1 MTPLF
6 FRCYDEPVRKLAG
19 IIIFIL
25 FLLAL
30 PQAGANASSDQAYR
44 DYQFQ
49 YDLYRQRVN
58 DYRIAYTQYQ
68 QYRSLASQ
76 QDAIEK
82 VRLLLAQRAHAA
94 KTYFLFLNE
103 KLSENPGLLATDV
116 SFQRTTISN
125 QIRYMDEFAV
135 LAPSVA
141 SLEDATRISEPFV
154 NNYEKMQS
162 SYRQIIVTLELG
174 YLNYFAK
181 RFDEIAVHAQSLV
194 AASRAESLPQK
205 QAVLDRWILSLTN
218 KHTLYEQKA
227 SAIRLGIP
235 KITGDLQE
243 QDRVFLELQTTIGAA
258 RQDIVEAASYLKEIE
273 TALMYD

>member
-1 MTPLF
+1 M
-6 FRCYDEPVRKLAG
+6 RKLAG